1 MLPWNYPYIA
11 VILLMVL
18 IYAALEDLR
27 KRKITTITFLALD
40 VLLFFYFVFFNF
52 WLALFIIPIVSE
64 YFLERFSF
72 VSYALLIV
80 PLYFEMS
87 ILTVSIAYS
96 ILLVKTFGVI
106 IKNFGRGDVK
116 VLQTLAVTLPF
127 YPHLP
132 LLDSLFPPVMAV
144 VLMASLMGTVSSFIF
159 AKSKYV
165 GNKTLG
171 SPGSSDSTQLNTS
184 KYWVKGS
191 KVAYKIP
198 LVSFICAAYA
208 LILILSSLRLV

>member
-11 VILLMVL
+11 VILLVVL
-18 IYAALEDLR
+18 IYAAIEDLR

-40 VLLFFYFVFFNF
+40 LLLFFYYVFFNF

-64 YFLERFSF
+64 YFLGKFSL
-72 VSYALLIV
+72 VSYVILIV

-87 ILTVSIAYS
+87 ILTISIAYS
-96 ILLVKTFGVI
+96 ILLVKTFGVML
-106 IKNFGRGDVK
+106 KNFGRGDVK
-116 VLQTLAVTLPF
+116 VLQTLAVTLPL

-132 LLDSLFPPVMAV
+132 LIDSLFSPVMAV
-144 VLMASLMGTVSSFIF
+144 VLIASLMGTVSSFIL

-165 GNKTLG
+165 VNATRE
-171 SPGSSDSTQLNTS
+171 SSGPPATTQLNPN

-191 KVAYKIP
+191 KVVYKIP
-198 LVSFICAAYA
+198 LVSLICIAFT

>member
-18 IYAALEDLR
+18 IYAAIEDLR

-40 VLLFFYFVFFNF
+40 MLLFSYFVFFNF

-64 YFLERFSF
+64 YFLGKFSL
-72 VSYALLIV
+72 VSYALLVV

-87 ILTVSIAYS
+87 ILTISIAYS

-106 IKNFGRGDVK
+106 LKNFGRGDVK
-116 VLQTLAVTLPF
+116 VLQTLAVSLPL

-132 LLDSLFPPVMAV
+132 LIDSLFPPVMAV
-144 VLMASLMGTVSSFIF
+144 VLMASLMGTVSSLIF
-159 AKSKYV
+159 AKDRCA
-165 GNKTLG
+165 GDAIRE
-171 SPGSSDSTQLNTS
+171 SPGPPATTQLNPN

-191 KVAYKIP
+191 KVIYKIP
-198 LVSFICAAYA
+198 LVSFICVAYA